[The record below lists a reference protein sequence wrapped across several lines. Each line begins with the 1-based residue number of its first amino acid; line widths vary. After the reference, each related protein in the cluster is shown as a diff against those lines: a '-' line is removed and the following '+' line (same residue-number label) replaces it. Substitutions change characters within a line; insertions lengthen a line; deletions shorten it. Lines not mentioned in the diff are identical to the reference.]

1 MMMIINTNVEK
12 LLVLIGL
19 FASNLAKDC
28 QCGERNN
35 QRQEIDLKVIRAEEA
50 EPNEFPWAALL
61 RIQNTSQ
68 VGRGHARCGGTLIND
83 R

>member
-1 MMMIINTNVEK
+1 MKIIININIQM
-12 LLVLIGL
+12 LLVLVGL

-35 QRQEIDLKVIRAEEA
+35 ERQEIDLKVIRAEEA
-50 EPNEFPWAALL
+50 EPNEFPWAALM
-61 RIQNTSQ
+61 RIRNTSQ

>member
-1 MMMIINTNVEK
+1 MKMIINTNVEM

-19 FASNLAKDC
+19 FAGNLAKDC

-61 RIQNTSQ
+61 RIINTSQ